1 MRRTLAAGLTVLAL
15 ALATLVLS
23 AHVGALTADT
33 TLRLIL
39 PIGAT
44 LLLPSAALL
53 RLHVLAH
60 RRRGARV
67 GGPWLIAGWNL
78 ALLLLL
84 CLGFSDSTGR
94 ALRRRGDWFLGQTE
108 GAVADRLRRAIRA
121 TSERL
126 ERWDLPGEARSVLAD
141 ASRPQPVEPAPTI
154 PTRPTGSPAKPT
166 APPAAWYHPL
176 AGPKRRLP
184 RYATWRFGAAR
195 GRGRPPECGLG
206 HCGVDLASPRGT
218 PVHAVHDGVVQ
229 RVVRSETRGRGRF
242 LVIAHRGGRVTSE
255 YLHLDTIASSLA
267 PGVHVR
273 GEEVIAT
280 VGSSGLRRP
289 APHLHFGL
297 TVRRGAAARYLDPEP
312 LLRLWRLPEGGSA
325 PALVRRP

>member
-1 MRRTLAAGLTVLAL
+1 MRRALAAGLTLLTL

-23 AHVGALTADT
+23 AHVGALIADT
-33 TLRLIL
+33 TLRIIL
-39 PIGAT
+39 PLGVT
-44 LLLPSAALL
+44 LLLPCVALRPL
-53 RLHVLAH
+53 RVLAH
-60 RRRGARV
+60 RRTGARV
-67 GGPWLIAGWNL
+67 GGPWPIAGWNL

-94 ALRRRGDWFLGQTE
+94 ALRRRGDWFLGQAD
-108 GAVADRLRRAIRA
+108 GDVADRLRRAIRA
-121 TSERL
+121 TSEGL
-126 ERWDLPGEARSVLAD
+126 ERWDLPEEARSVLAD
-141 ASRPQPVEPAPTI
+141 ASRPQPAEPT
-154 PTRPTGSPAKPT
+154 PTRPTSSPPEPT
-166 APPAAWYHPL
+166 PPPAVWYHPL
-176 AGPKRRLP
+176 AGPERRLP

-218 PVHAVHDGVVQ
+218 PVHAVHDGVIQ
-229 RVVRSETRGRGRF
+229 RVVRNETPGRGRF

-255 YLHLDTIASSLA
+255 YLHLATIAPSLA
-267 PGVHVR
+267 PGVRVR
-273 GEEVIAT
+273 GAEPVAT

-312 LLRLWRLPEGGSA
+312 LLRLWRLPASGSA
-325 PALVRRP
+325 PALVRLP